1 MNYKKTVKI
10 FEEYGEK
17 ETRKLKDLKGIFR
30 ERISDDGNKK
40 VYETYTKKFS
50 PINLTLTEIEPGNV
64 NGEFFLTKGHIH
76 KNRTPEFYVLLE
88 GKGLL
93 LLQKGNKIKE
103 IKLKIGKINLISE
116 GYAHRLINQGNTK
129 LKVLTIY
136 HENSKPNYN
145 VKFKR
150 RFFKK

>member
-1 MNYKKTVKI
+1 MSYKKTVKI

-17 ETRKLKDLKGIFR
+17 STRKLKDLKGIFR
-30 ERISDDGNKK
+30 EKILDDGNKK

-64 NGEFFLTKGHIH
+64 NGEFFLTKGHVH
-76 KNRTPEFYVLLE
+76 KNGTPEFYVLLE

-93 LLQKGNKIKE
+93 LLQKGNKVKE
-103 IKLKIGKINLISE
+103 IKLKVGKINLISE
-116 GYAHRLINQGNTK
+116 GYSHRLINMGNTK

>member
-1 MNYKKTVKI
+1 MSYKKTVKI

-17 ETRKLKDLKGIFR
+17 SVRKLKDLRGVFSSKILV
-30 ERISDDGNKK
+30 DGNKK
-40 VYETYTKKFS
+40 VYETYTKKYS

-64 NGEFFLTKGHIH
+64 DGEFFLTKGHIH
-76 KNRTPEFYVLLE
+76 KNRTPEFYILLE
-88 GKGLL
+88 GNGLL

-116 GYAHRLINQGNTK
+116 GYAHRLINVGNTR
-129 LKVLTIY
+129 LKVMTIY

-145 VKFKR
+145 VKFKK